1 MAEGEKPNLTAV
13 LEFQRRNAERLKKL
27 RDLHTKRNEARQ
39 MNYQAVIE
47 EEKSNKLPANWEARK
62 RRAEWILNDDKERK
76 AAQEKGEDYDRLKM
90 LNVTAAEAEKLSHRK
105 KKKNPDQGFADYEQA
120 TVRQYNRLVKQI
132 KPNMQEYEMQKEKL
146 GGAFYGDRNTILHG
160 LHKDSKDGIDR
171 MVDDLEKQIAK
182 REKYSRRRA
191 HNDDEDI
198 DYINERNM
206 KFNKKLERFYGE
218 HTLEI
223 KQNLERGTAV

>member
-1 MAEGEKPNLTAV
+1 
-13 LEFQRRNAERLKKL
+13 
-27 RDLHTKRNEARQ
+27 
-39 MNYQAVIE
+39 
-47 EEKSNKLPANWEARK
+47 
-62 RRAEWILNDDKERK
+62 
-76 AAQEKGEDYDRLKM
+76 M

-171 MVDDLEKQIAK
+171 MVDDLEKQLVFSNFTNYVFEIFLSSDLIFNYLSQDCQT
-182 REKYSRRRA
+182 REIQSKESP
-191 HNDDEDI
+191 
-198 DYINERNM
+198 
-206 KFNKKLERFYGE
+206 
-218 HTLEI
+218 
-223 KQNLERGTAV
+223 Q